1 MYKEKHLVISH
12 KDCSDGLCAAH
23 VAKTVLESK
32 GEEVE
37 VIFFNHKEI
46 ELENIKNNAQFIKAI
61 EESHRLTLTDISLPA
76 DVMEFVYKIN
86 NGLKTK
92 VIDHHISAQRDYE
105 AFLNREE
112 YPLLKRK
119 VENGQYKFEFNN
131 NYSGGVLTYVEM
143 VLNESVSNYKG
154 EYDDKIPKFLRYVQD
169 RDIWKWEFEKES
181 KPFNQT
187 FFYDCKTLKDIEE
200 KFPLKG
206 FNSSVKHQQNIESY
220 INNGCSVLNHI
231 DRQLSEIAKEAQEAS
246 VEINGIKYKGYII
259 NNSALFNSDLGN
271 KLSHLN
277 EDHHF
282 TLLWS
287 ENSQGIVKCSLRGKN
302 TFDVSVIAKH
312 FNGGGHKAAS
322 AFAVEGLD
330 NFAKIKKDFQTDVLK
345 IESDLMP
352 KPINNKNTNQ
362 LKY

>member
-1 MYKEKHLVISH
+1 M
-12 KDCSDGLCAAH
+12 
-23 VAKTVLESK
+23 
-32 GEEVE
+32 
-37 VIFFNHKEI
+37 
-46 ELENIKNNAQFIKAI
+46 
-61 EESHRLTLTDISLPA
+61 
-76 DVMEFVYKIN
+76 
-86 NGLKTK
+86 
-92 VIDHHISAQRDYE
+92 
-105 AFLNREE
+105 
-112 YPLLKRK
+112 LKRK

-143 VLNESVSNYKG
+143 VLNEKASNYKG
-154 EYDDKIPKFLRYVQD
+154 EYDEKIPKFLRYVQD
-169 RDIWKWEFEKES
+169 RDIWKWELKEES
-181 KPFNQT
+181 KPFTQT

-206 FNSSVKHQQNIESY
+206 FNSSVKHQQNIENY
-220 INNGCSVLNHI
+220 INNGNSVLNHI
-231 DRQLSEIAKEAQEAS
+231 DRQLSEIAKEAQES
-246 VEINGIKYKGYII
+246 RVEISGIEYKGYII

-287 ENSQGIVKCSLRGKN
+287 ENNQGIVKCSLRGKN

-322 AFAVEGLD
+322 AFAVEGLE
-330 NFAKIKKDFQTDVLK
+330 NFAKIKKDFQTGALK

-362 LKY
+362 LKF